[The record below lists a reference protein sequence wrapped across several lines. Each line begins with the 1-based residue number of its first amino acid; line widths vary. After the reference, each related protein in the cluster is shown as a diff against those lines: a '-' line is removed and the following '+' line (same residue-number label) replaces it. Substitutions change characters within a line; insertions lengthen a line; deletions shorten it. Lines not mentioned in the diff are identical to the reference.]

1 MTLAGSGLR
10 YQFTSKG
17 LDEDSFDVV
26 NFHFTEALSTP
37 FMVELV
43 LLSRKSDLTPESIVD
58 QSGLLSWA
66 INGEI
71 TRQINGIVSQF
82 TKGDTGHHHTQ
93 YKVTLVPALSRL
105 KLRHNSR
112 IFQAQSSLAIIK
124 TLLTEMGITD
134 HAFNCDPSLDKRLRE
149 YCVQYRESD
158 FDFISRLAAEEGL
171 IYHFEHE
178 KTKHT
183 LVFSDSTKKLSKLG
197 LPFPYNVISG
207 GVSDVPFVNHFE
219 LQHQVRVAKVALK
232 DASFKK
238 PQYSFL
244 QESTATDME
253 YQAQSYQHFDFPGR
267 YKDDESGKPFTQ
279 TRLEYLRRDA
289 LDASGSSN
297 IMAASVGYKF
307 DLMEHID
314 QSFNRDWLLT
324 QVTHRGVQGA
334 SAEEANSTTPTTY
347 NNTFHVIPAN
357 TPWQAAPKTKTKPL
371 VSGPQSAVVVGP
383 KGEEIF
389 CDEHGRVKLQF
400 PWDREGKSDEQA
412 SCWVQVSQGWAG
424 AQYGMTALPR
434 IGHQVIVSFLE
445 GDPDQPIITGRT
457 FHATNVPPYV
467 LPSHKTRTVIKT
479 QTHKGEGFNEL
490 RFEDEAS
497 REQVFVHGQKDL
509 DIIVRNTRRENTG
522 MDHHLT
528 VENEQFAIVKQ
539 SKHST
544 VGKDLIEEVRG
555 DKHQAIGK
563 NFIQKVTAGL
573 KRIIGGGMVT
583 QVDGAHSMSI
593 VASEEKTIGGDQ
605 KIEVNKDSYLK
616 ASNIVL
622 EAGTALT
629 IKGPGGFIKID
640 SGGVTI
646 SGSKVK
652 INEGGSPGKGSA
664 PKAAKPEEPNKPTL
678 PEPADKR

>member
-17 LDEDSFDVV
+17 ADEDSFDVLR
-26 NFHFTEALSTP
+26 FQFTESMSTP
-37 FMVELV
+37 FAVELE
-43 LLSRKSDLTPESIVD
+43 LLSRKSDLTPQAIVD
-58 QSGLLSWA
+58 QGGLLTWA
-66 INGEI
+66 VNGEI

-82 TKGDTGHHHTQ
+82 TKGDTGHHHTK
-93 YKVTLVPALSRL
+93 YKLTLVPALSRL

-124 TLLTEMGITD
+124 ALLTEMGVAD
-134 HAFNCDPSLDKRLRE
+134 YAFNCDPSLDKRVRE

-178 KTKHT
+178 KAKHT
-183 LVFSDSTKKLSKLG
+183 VVFSDSTKKLGKLG
-197 LPFPYNVISG
+197 LPFPYNAISG
-207 GVSDVPFVNHFE
+207 GVSEVPFVSHFE
-219 LQHQVRVAKVALK
+219 LQHQVRSSSTVLK
-232 DASFKK
+232 DASFKQ

-244 QESTATDME
+244 QDGLATELDHQGDYE
-253 YQAQSYQHFDFPGR
+253 HFDFPGR
-267 YKDDESGKPFTQ
+267 YKSDDSGKPFAQ

-289 LDASGSSN
+289 IQASANSN
-297 IMAASVGYKF
+297 IMQACVGFKF

-314 QSFNRDWLLT
+314 QTFNRDWLLIK
-324 QVTHRGVQGA
+324 VTHTGLQGA

-347 NNTFHVIPAN
+347 NNTFSVIPAN
-357 TPWQAAPKTKTKPL
+357 APWQATPMTKPL
-371 VSGPQSAVVVGP
+371 VTGPQSAVVVGP

-400 PWDREGKSDEQA
+400 PWDREGKNDEQA

-424 AQYGMTALPR
+424 AQYGMTAIPR

-497 REQVFVHGQKDL
+497 REQIFVHGQKDL
-509 DIIVRNTRRENTG
+509 DIITRNTRRENTG

-528 VENEQFAIVKQ
+528 VENEQFTIVKQ

-563 NFIQKVTAGL
+563 NLIQKVTAGL

-593 VASEEKTIGGDQ
+593 AASEEKTIGGDQ
-605 KIEVNKDSYLK
+605 KIEINKDSYVK
-616 ASNIVL
+616 AANIVL

-629 IKGPGGFIKID
+629 LKGPGGFIKID
-640 SGGVTI
+640 SGGVTV

-664 PKAAKPEEPNKPTL
+664 PKAAKAEEPNKPTL
-678 PEPADKR
+678 PDPADKR